1 MTCYTKKRTR
11 VLTSEE
17 CVLRRWKEFFED
29 LMNLKKMRARK
40 TDRGRLVNQEVK
52 RRK

>member
-1 MTCYTKKRTR
+1 MTYTKKRTR

-40 TDRGRLVNQEVK
+40 TDRGRLVTQEVK